1 MSRLDAAH
9 AEMIAAGEDPA
20 APARF
25 WERLVAAE
33 LFLLLAAEPAPDR
46 AEPLILATGDG
57 PVALAFDSEARLAE
71 FLDAPAPW
79 AALPGRAVVRLLAG
93 QGVALGLNLGVAPS
107 SILLPAAA
115 VDWAAAALGDAPEA
129 AEDAPGTALPPRLP
143 PAAVAALDARLAA
156 LGPAFGRAVL
166 AALRYRTGREADI
179 LALTGVAPEREAGIA
194 AALSEAVRLTAEAGA
209 PFDIA
214 FLPEDDPVL
223 AALARVGIAFS
234 PAPAHAPAPA
244 PAARPAP
251 DRPPRLR

>member
-1 MSRLDAAH
+1 MSLLDAAH
-9 AEMIAAGEDPA
+9 AEMIAAGDDPA

-33 LFLLLAAEPAPDR
+33 LFLLLAGEPAGER
-46 AEPLILATGDG
+46 AKPLILATGDG

-79 AALPGRAVVRLLAG
+79 AALPGRAVVSLLSG

-115 VDWAAAALGDAPEA
+115 VDWAATALGAAPET
-129 AEDAPGTALPPRLP
+129 AEDAPGFALPPRLP
-143 PAAVAALDARLAA
+143 PASVAALDSRLAA

-166 AALRYRTGREADI
+166 GALRYRTGHEADI
-179 LALTGVAPEREAGIA
+179 LALTGVAPDRQAGIA

-209 PFDIA
+209 AFDVA
-214 FLPEDDPVL
+214 FLAEDDPVL
-223 AALARVGIAFS
+223 AALARTGIAFS
-234 PAPAHAPAPA
+234 PAPGHAPAPA
-244 PAARPAP
+244 PAPRAAA